1 MMGTATPKWIEVAA
15 SDSIADGEAR
25 TFAVDGRRIAVAR
38 AEGELFAVQDL
49 CTHDDG
55 PLGEGR
61 LQGHA
66 IQCPRH
72 GAQFD
77 VRTGEVLS
85 MPAVVPIAT
94 FPVQEQDGKVLVGMP
109 EVTNTTADSGDDW

>member
-1 MMGTATPKWIEVAA
+1 MSIATEHWVEVAG
-15 SDSIADGEAR
+15 SDAIPDGEAK
-25 TFAVDGRRIAVAR
+25 TFTVGGVRIAIAR

-49 CTHDDG
+49 CSHDDG

-77 VRTGEVLS
+77 IRSGAVLS
-85 MPAVVPIAT
+85 MPASVPIAT
-94 FPVQEQDGKVLVGMP
+94 FPVQEQDGKVMVSVP
-109 EVTNTTADSGDDW
+109 ETAAADTGDDW

>member
-1 MMGTATPKWIEVAA
+1 MGTATQRWIEVAG
-15 SDSIADGEAR
+15 SDAISDGEAR
-25 TFAVDGRRIAVAR
+25 TFTVDGIRIAVAR
-38 AEGELFAVQDL
+38 SDGELFAVQDL

-61 LQGHA
+61 LHGYA

-77 VRTGEVLS
+77 IRTGEVLS

-94 FPVQEQDGKVLVGMP
+94 FPVQEQDGKVLVSVPQVGG
-109 EVTNTTADSGDDW
+109 ETADSGNDW

>member
-1 MMGTATPKWIEVAA
+1 MEPDAKLLVQSPTPPLLGALLASQGFAWHVAA
-15 SDSIADGEAR
+15 VSVPAA
-25 TFAVDGRRIAVAR
+25 
-38 AEGELFAVQDL
+38 
-49 CTHDDG
+49 HDDG

-61 LQGHA
+61 LHGYA

-77 VRTGEVLS
+77 IRTGEVLS

-94 FPVQEQDGKVLVGMP
+94 FPVQEQDGKVLVSVPQVGG
-109 EVTNTTADSGDDW
+109 ETADSGNDW

>member
-1 MMGTATPKWIEVAA
+1 MSTTTERWIEVAT
-15 SDSIADGEAR
+15 SDAIPEGEAC
-25 TFAVDGRRIAVAR
+25 TFTVAGVRVAVAR

-77 VRTGEVLS
+77 IRTGAVLS
-85 MPAVVPIAT
+85 MPASVPIAT
-94 FPVQEQDGKVLVGMP
+94 FPVQEQDGKVLVSVP
-109 EVTNTTADSGDDW
+109 EVAGAAADAGDDW